1 MEYRPSLDAF
11 KYAFAP
17 TEIKDRWNDLESY
30 VYVLSKRVTLD
41 EMDPNAEPVQIF
53 KVGTSTLSG
62 NIQRLISA
70 RTYLLSFKLWR
81 VYLFEKFQLPG
92 QRKGAKG
99 GVVHCCAPK
108 LARATAFEIRV

>member
-41 EMDPNAEPVQIF
+41 EMDPDAEPVQIF

-81 VYLFEKFQLPG
+81 VYIFSSYSLTFF
-92 QRKGAKG
+92 
-99 GVVHCCAPK
+99 
-108 LARATAFEIRV
+108 TSII